1 MNQLNRFCDS
11 RSKRIGLNRFER
23 SITHIGESLLSDMSS
38 VWSTKPA
45 EIKKKIKNFNKWLDI
60 LNVIENK

>member
-45 EIKKKIKNFNKWLDI
+45 DIKKKKKINKWLDI